1 MLVQSEEAESL
12 KVKAQSRQREYE
24 RVMSELSLAR
34 SREQGHWAKAKEVGT
49 PLHYAVEAMVVLLR
63 RHMWMVDCS
72 SCEHM

>member
-24 RVMSELSLAR
+24 RVMAELSLAR

-49 PLHYAVEAMVVLLR
+49 HFHHVVVGAKCIVAGEAWSGCKLQQL
-63 RHMWMVDCS
+63 
-72 SCEHM
+72 

>member
-49 PLHYAVEAMVVLLR
+49 DLHHVIVVDEEACV
-63 RHMWMVDCS
+63 VDCRLQQL
-72 SCEHM
+72 